1 MICVRPLSTTPRV
14 LASWASDGA
23 AKPSGSAA
31 AITRV
36 DKRFMSLHLFPG
48 GGIIGKP
55 THRQTEQLLYR
66 EYFSRRRRLCRSSF
80 PKSENVLVTNYR
92 VSQSISPEL

>member
-14 LASWASDGA
+14 LASWANAVA
-23 AKPSGSAA
+23 AKASGSAA

-55 THRQTEQLLYR
+55 THCQREQLLYR
-66 EYFSRRRRLCRSSF
+66 EYFSRRRRLCRTNF
-80 PKSENVLVTNYR
+80 PRSENVLVTTYR
-92 VSQSISPEL
+92 VFAVFDFA